1 MSTPDRAAPGTRAT
15 YRAFFPVTTRWMDN
29 DPYGHVNN
37 VVYHAWFDTAV
48 NRFPIGNGLL
58 DIANSP
64 VIAVMAENFC
74 RYHSEISYPDEVTI
88 GVRVGRL
95 GRSSVRY
102 ESGAFRGDADVAS
115 AEGYLVHVY
124 VERATMRPVPIPD
137 DARAAL
143 ATITVK
149 SGTV

>member
-1 MSTPDRAAPGTRAT
+1 MNAPARTGPERRDA
-15 YRAFFPVTTRWMDN
+15 YRAFFPMTTRWMDN

-48 NRFPIGNGLL
+48 NRFLIGNGLL
-58 DIANSP
+58 DIANSA

-74 RYHSEISYPDEVTI
+74 RYYSELSYPDEVTI

-115 AEGYLVHVY
+115 AEGYFVHVY
-124 VERATMRPVPIPD
+124 VDRATMRPVPIPD

-143 ATITVK
+143 ATIRV
-149 SGTV
+149 